1 MSAPVIDLKSLDKGD
16 LSQLYTQMG
25 VDRGLHFVERVE
37 EYLGVEVV
45 VRKLVGAGYSFKIGD
60 HSVVV
65 VNAEPF
71 WFRQNFTIAHE
82 IGHLASGSECL
93 GDTKNVNDSE
103 RNANS
108 FAAEMLLPK
117 KVVCSINWATVS
129 LEEIAENIWRW
140 GVSTQALCY
149 RLDNLRIPVPE
160 SVLLELKRSTCEY
173 LSVYWKNSNTNE
185 DIARRCR
192 DSDTLRFPDSLI
204 QSVRNAVDSGR
215 APAES
220 LSYVLNISVNE
231 SGCNHAEL
239 TGNLFDEGKCDK
251 TDSLLPPDP
260 FEWL

>member
-1 MSAPVIDLKSLDKGD
+1 MSASVIDLKSLDRSD
-16 LSQLYTQMG
+16 LSRLYTQMG
-25 VDRGLHFVERVE
+25 DDRGLHFVERVE

-45 VRKLVGAGYSFKIGD
+45 VRKLVGAGYSFKMGD

-82 IGHLASGSECL
+82 IGHLSSGSECR
-93 GDTKNVNDSE
+93 GDTKNVNESE

-117 KVVCSINWATVS
+117 RVMCSINWGSVS
-129 LEEIAENIWRW
+129 LETIADNVWSW

-160 SVLLELKRSTCEY
+160 GVLLELKRSTCEY
-173 LSVYWKNSNTNE
+173 LSIYWKNSNADE
-185 DIARRCR
+185 LIAGRCR
-192 DSDTLRFPDSLI
+192 TSEALRFPESLI
-204 QSVRNAVDSGR
+204 QSVRIAVASGR
-215 APAES
+215 APVES
-220 LSYVLNISVNE
+220 LSYVLNISVDE
-231 SGCNHAEL
+231 LGYSHTEL
-239 TGNLFDEGKCDK
+239 TSNLFGDGKCGK
-251 TDSLLPPDP
+251 TDRLMPPDP